1 LLNIINLHI
10 NYIQQITKNN
20 VLINIF
26 NSTRDI
32 YYRRRDV
39 KNNFG
44 LHAMRNNS
52 KLDGSE
58 NYFTTDLNDNPQN
71 VYRILWRMKLYKS
84 GEIKYIKLLGVVD
97 THNTIDEDAFN
108 EMNIQNIGQYLKIPV
123 TNRITNVR
131 INVYIKKLY

>member
-1 LLNIINLHI
+1 MLNIINLHI